1 MAAIEDDELILFHY
15 RDGLSAARLK
25 QIERELAASVALRR
39 RYEELRAVLA
49 AVDREPV
56 PEPTFGFE
64 DRLWRRLQARLGGS
78 ASIANVSAAGSNVVP
93 LRAGRRDVSPRH
105 DRFRWWG
112 VGWASAAAVLL
123 ALGFIFLSGS
133 PRETLAPLQSQAL
146 ATPHAMAQR
155 VLAMKVTEHLRSTE
169 VVLLSAMNNDSGA
182 LDFSYTELA
191 ASLVENNRLYSAAM
205 ARSGNR
211 ALAGFLRTLEP
222 VLLELANS
230 SGDGGIQS
238 REGLRSFLSSTD
250 LLFQVRAVEARLLSG
265 AMSA

>member
-15 RDGLSAARLK
+15 RDGLSATRLK

-39 RYEELRAVLA
+39 RYEALRAVLA

-56 PEPTFGFE
+56 PEPALGFE
-64 DRLWRRLQARLGGS
+64 ERLWRRLQTRIGGS
-78 ASIANVSAAGSNVVP
+78 TSIATVSAAGSNVVP
-93 LRAGRRDVSPRH
+93 LRAGQREVSPRQ

-123 ALGFIFLSGS
+123 ALGFIFFSGS
-133 PRETLAPLQSQAL
+133 PHESRAPLQSQAVV
-146 ATPHAMAQR
+146 TPRAMAQR

-169 VVLLSAMNNDSGA
+169 AVLLSAMNNDNGA
-182 LDFSYTELA
+182 LDLSRTELV
-191 ASLVENNRLYSAAM
+191 ASLVDNNRLYSAAL

-238 REGLRSFLSSTD
+238 REGLRNFLSSTD
-250 LLFQVRAVEARLLSG
+250 LLFQMRAVEVRLLSG